1 MTQQRSRID
10 PLVALGPRLLEVA
23 KPARYL
29 GGELGAIPPSRDDSG
44 FLFALCFPDLYEI
57 GMSNNAIRILYSE
70 LNRRKGLR
78 CERVFAPAPDFE
90 ALLASLDLPLYTLES
105 GYAIRDA
112 DMLGFSLGYELAAT
126 SILAVLKAGKI
137 PLDRKDRSEDDPIV
151 IMGGPAISNPHP
163 FARFMDACYIG
174 EAEAAFLDLSE
185 KLAELKNAGC
195 NRDGLLDEM
204 SRCGAFWF
212 PKDSP
217 FRRSGAR
224 PSAAGFAA
232 GDGSPFIARRAV
244 SASFGSTVYHTA
256 KPIATLK
263 PVQDH
268 GTVEIMRGCPNGC
281 RFCHA
286 GYYYRPQRIKD
297 FDSIER
303 EVEELVREGGYR
315 EITLASLSSGD
326 YPGIAD
332 LLDALN
338 ARWNASGVSFQL
350 PSLKV
355 NTFNLPLIEKI
366 SEVRKSGLTFAVETP
381 MDAWQRIINKDVS
394 FDQTVSILE
403 AAKERGFKLAKF
415 YFMIGLPV
423 PGGPDAEAD
432 AIIDFFERL
441 YAKVRIQLNVNVG
454 TFVPKPHTP
463 FQWVAQIGED
473 EALAAIHKMKDGLRK
488 IGSIKVSY
496 HSPFVSL
503 LEGIISRG
511 DERVGDLVLEAFNR
525 GARLEAWD
533 EHFDREL
540 WRAVIDEADW
550 DVKAEFL
557 SAHDEKAAF
566 VWDDVSIGVGKAYL
580 RRELERAHRGEF
592 TSGCKENC
600 TNPCG
605 SCTDEL
611 RVVQNSA
618 IPSVTSVAAALP
630 GQCEG
635 RLIFEFEKKGAAAY
649 LPHLAIVE
657 ALSRA
662 FSIAGL
668 PVLYSMG
675 FNPMPRLELVQPIPI
690 GVESEG
696 EVATVLLIR
705 SLKEEGT
712 LATWIARL
720 NAALPDGIR
729 IRRAEEFSI
738 HEGKKIHS
746 LNGLSWG
753 SIFAVSVRSEKDDV
767 DTLAKSIEARM
778 KELGIEGGS
787 LRMDGKSL
795 VVKLPDSTRKETS
808 FFRILEFLV
817 PHAEGQLIQALL
829 PIHRVQCLS
838 KPLGNLSVPSPFIET
853 FMELASRSEL

>member
-1 MTQQRSRID
+1 MD
-10 PLVALGPRLLEVA
+10 PLAALGPRLLEVA

-29 GGELGAIPPSRDDSG
+29 GGELGAIAPASDYRG

-70 LNRRKGLR
+70 LNRLKDLR

-105 GYAIRDA
+105 GYALRDA

-126 SILAVLKAGKI
+126 SILSVLKSGRIA
-137 PLDRKDRSEDDPIV
+137 LERKDRAEDEPIV

-174 EAEAAFLDLSE
+174 EAEAGFFELSE
-185 KLAELKNAGC
+185 KLAERKKAGC
-195 NRDGLLDEM
+195 SRNDLLDEM
-204 SRCGAFWF
+204 ATSGAFWF

-217 FRRSGAR
+217 FRKAAGR
-224 PSAAGFAA
+224 PSAT
-232 GDGSPFIARRAV
+232 GDSDREAPPFVARRAV
-244 SASFGSTVYHTA
+244 SASFGTTAYHTS

-286 GYYYRPQRIKD
+286 GYYYRPQRVKD

-303 EVEELVREGGYR
+303 EVEELVLEGGYR

-338 ARWNASGVSFQL
+338 AKWNARGVSFQL

-355 NTFNLPLIEKI
+355 SSFNLPLIEKI

-381 MDAWQRIINKDVS
+381 MDAWQRVINKDVS
-394 FDQTVSILE
+394 FEQTVNILE

-423 PGGPDAEAD
+423 PGGSEAEAD

-441 YAKVRIQLNVNVG
+441 YARVRIQLNVNVG

-463 FQWVAQIGED
+463 FQWLAQIGED
-473 EALAAIHKMKDGLRK
+473 EALAAIHRMKDGLRK

-511 DERVGDLVLEAFNR
+511 DERVGELMLEAFNR

-540 WRAVIDEADW
+540 WRSVIEGAGW
-550 DVKAEFL
+550 DVKAAYL
-557 SAHDEKAAF
+557 SAHDEKEAF
-566 VWDDVSIGVGKAYL
+566 VWEDVSIGVGKAYL
-580 RRELERAHRGEF
+580 RRELERARRGEF
-592 TSGCKENC
+592 TSRCEENC

-605 SCTDEL
+605 ACTDSL
-611 RVVQNSA
+611 GVVQKTANPRVE
-618 IPSVTSVAAALP
+618 PSTTELS
-630 GQCEG
+630 GHCQG
-635 RLIFEFEKKGAAAY
+635 RLVFEFEKRGGAAY

-662 FSIAGL
+662 FSITGL
-668 PVLYSMG
+668 PALFSMG
-675 FNPMPRLELVQPIPI
+675 FNPMPRLELVQPLPI

-696 EVATVLLIR
+696 EVGTVLLSR
-705 SLKEEGT
+705 ALREEASLG
-712 LATWIARL
+712 TWIERL
-720 NAALPDGIR
+720 NAALPDGLR
-729 IRRAEEFSI
+729 IRRAAEFAI

-753 SIFAVSVRSEKDDV
+753 SVFEVVLPPGTDREA
-767 DTLAKSIEARM
+767 LAASLKARLE
-778 KELGIEGGS
+778 ELAIEGFS
-787 LRMDGKSL
+787 LERNEKTIA
-795 VVKLPDSTRKETS
+795 VAIPDSTRKDTS
-808 FFRILEFLV
+808 FFRILESVL
-817 PHAEGQLIQALL
+817 PHGEGQLIQSLL
-829 PIHRVQCLS
+829 PIRRISCLS
-838 KPLGNLSVPSPFIET
+838 RPVQGQSLPSPFIAS
-853 FMELASRSEL
+853 FSALAEQGAL